1 MDMDMDMSS
10 KQQQAAGASNNN
22 NKRTVA
28 VAHVLAMAA
37 AVLVVVWCVHFR
49 GGVALRSQK
58 NKQLIFNLHPV
69 LMVVGPIAL
78 GGEAIL
84 SYRSLTATSRGA
96 RKKAHM
102 ALHAAGLA
110 AGGLGVY
117 AVFKFHVESGIPN
130 LYSLH
135 SWVGLAAISLYAAQW
150 AAGFLAFFFP
160 GASQH
165 TRRRALPWH
174 AASGLL
180 VFALAVA
187 AAQLGFLEKL
197 TFLQGPP
204 LRLPKYGAEALLV
217 NFTAIVVLL
226 LGVAVVLATTLN
238 NMDDG
243 TTTSRYNY
251 TTIV

>member
-1 MDMDMDMSS
+1 
-10 KQQQAAGASNNN
+10 
-22 NKRTVA
+22 KRTVVA
-28 VAHVLAMAA
+28 VAHVLAVSA
-37 AVLVVVWCVHFR
+37 AVLVLVWCVHFR
-49 GGVALRSQK
+49 GGVALRSPQ

-84 SYRSLTATSRGA
+84 SYRSLPHATTSRGA

-102 ALHAAGLA
+102 ALHAGALA

-160 GASQH
+160 GASPP

-226 LGVAVVLATTLN
+226 LGVAVVLATLN
-238 NMDDG
+238 IHDDA
-243 TTTSRYNY
+243 TATS
-251 TTIV
+251 